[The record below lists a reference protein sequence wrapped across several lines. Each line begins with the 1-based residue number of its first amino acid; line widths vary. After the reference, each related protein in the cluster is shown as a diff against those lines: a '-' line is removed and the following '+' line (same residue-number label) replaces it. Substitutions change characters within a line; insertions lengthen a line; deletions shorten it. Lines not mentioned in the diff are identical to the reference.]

1 MSFSVGII
9 GLPNAGKSTVFKALT
24 SQEVDIEPY
33 PFSTIDPNVGVVQI
47 PDHRLDKVA
56 ETINSEKKT
65 PTVIKFVDI
74 AGLIKDAHKG
84 EGLGNEF
91 LAQIRDCDAL
101 LEIVRGFK
109 GKNVKHVEK
118 YLNPKRDIST
128 VQNELLMKDLETVKN
143 IIRKLGRKPNKE
155 AVERKKLAEK
165 IEDWIRK
172 GRRIYFFK
180 RKPEEKRLTKE
191 WRFLTDKPLIR
202 VLNTADNN
210 EELKEL
216 VDIQINLEKEKELAD
231 LTEQEKEEIEEKSRL
246 EEIITASYKALSLI
260 TFYTIAGGK
269 ETRAWTLKKG
279 RSVKEAG
286 GVVHSDFEEQFIKA
300 EVTDWKKLIKA
311 GRWKKAKNEGAI
323 NTVGKDYQVQ
333 DGDVIEFKI

>member
-9 GLPNAGKSTVFKALT
+9 GLPNAGKSTIFKALT

-47 PDHRLDKVA
+47 PDHRLDKIT
-56 ETINSEKKT
+56 ETVNSEKKT

-143 IIRKLGRKPNKE
+143 ILRKLERKRGKE
-155 AVERKKLAEK
+155 TVERKSLAQK
-165 IEDWIRK
+165 IENWIRK
-172 GRRIYFFK
+172 GERIYFLEK
-180 RKPEEKRLTKE
+180 TPEEKKITKE
-191 WRFLTDKPLIR
+191 WRLLTDKPLIR
-202 VLNTADNN
+202 VLNTADKK
-210 EELKEL
+210 EELKNL
-216 VDIQINLEKEKELAD
+216 VDLQVNLEKEKELAD
-231 LTEQEKEEIEEKSRL
+231 LTREEKQEIEEKSRL
-246 EEIITASYKALSLI
+246 KEIITASYEALNLI

-279 RSVKEAG
+279 RSVKKAG
-286 GVVHSDFEEQFIKA
+286 GVVHSDFEERFIKA
-300 EVTDWKKLIKA
+300 EVVDWKELIKS
-311 GRWKKAKNEGAI
+311 GGWKKAKSEGVV